1 MTDAKTC
8 LCWLQTQNLPDKSAI
23 AFPENSVY
31 FTSPF
36 EERLIIFVVYF
47 NTVIKSLRL
56 KGAKVFPVNVVI
68 NDYKVSFPLHCNLDS
83 SHTSEG
89 F

>member
-1 MTDAKTC
+1 M
-8 LCWLQTQNLPDKSAI
+8 LRLVSVETQNLTDKSAI
-23 AFPENSVY
+23 AFPENIMY

-36 EERLIIFVVYF
+36 EERLIIFVIYS
-47 NTVIKSLRL
+47 NIVIESLRL
-56 KGAKVFPVNVVI
+56 KGAAVFPVNLVI
-68 NDYKVSFPLHCNLDS
+68 NDYKVDFPFHCNLDS